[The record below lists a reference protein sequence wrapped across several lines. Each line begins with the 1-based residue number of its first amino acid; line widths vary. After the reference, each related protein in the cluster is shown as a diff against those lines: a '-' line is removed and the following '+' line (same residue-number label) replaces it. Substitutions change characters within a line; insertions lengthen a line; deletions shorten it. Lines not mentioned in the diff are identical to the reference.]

1 MLKLD
6 AVTTEKGENDIA
18 ELIDRKPYQDIESSL
33 PNYSSK
39 DASVI
44 QNQDENEPLPSA
56 SDDLHAEI
64 QNIETKELLYAD
76 KAATGVCQTAKDI
89 CMDGCLPQK
98 KILLESTDTTEEST
112 SGIKPTATNT
122 DDNPSGRLT
131 ECVTLIMQDLHIA
144 SVVAKDAAD
153 QYSLCSLVEL
163 EDKQKADA
171 HVTKHISDR
180 NIGFRP
186 LLSTGDL
193 DMVPR
198 QLDTNKFNQL
208 HIFQK
213 NTGQVKHDD
222 ACSTTLASSSITT
235 DYKDTSGLVKNYTSV
250 TSPGS
255 LKGGCSTA
263 EVKPSDVG
271 GVKEG
276 GNVSPYFN
284 PGATMTNKEI
294 EENRGNTDGE
304 SFTDA
309 QNWFARE
316 EMVLDG
322 ATSSSRCSCYH
333 DNDGDPGP
341 KASSGHIAFPGNIS
355 LRSDSTTSTRS
366 FAFPI
371 LQPEWNSSPVKMA
384 KAESRHLKKHRFW
397 RSGILCCKF

>member
-76 KAATGVCQTAKDI
+76 KAATGVCQTVKDI

-98 KILLESTDTTEEST
+98 KILLESTDT
-112 SGIKPTATNT
+112 KPTATNT

-144 SVVAKDAAD
+144 SVVAEDAAD

-163 EDKQKADA
+163 EEKQKADA

-180 NIGFRP
+180 NIGFQP

-193 DMVPR
+193 YMVPR
-198 QLDTNKFNQL
+198 RLDTNKFNQL

-213 NTGQVKHDD
+213 NTGQVKHDE

-276 GNVSPYFN
+276 GNVSP
-284 PGATMTNKEI
+284 GATMTNKEI
-294 EENRGNTDGE
+294 EENSGNTDGE

-309 QNWFARE
+309 QNCFASE

-322 ATSSSRCSCYH
+322 ATSSSRCSCHH
-333 DNDGDPGP
+333 DNDGDPSSSGP
-341 KASSGHIAFPGNIS
+341 KAFPGNIS